1 MEVTSTQSLVY
12 ADKTQVAPSNSVY
25 IIQECFQHTVKG
37 GYRSEDAK
45 LTATSP
51 IVGTDHAKGC
61 LVFV

>member
-12 ADKTQVAPSNSVY
+12 ADKTQVAPSSSVY
-25 IIQECFQHTVKG
+25 IIQECFQHTVK
-37 GYRSEDAK
+37 DAK